1 MEARLKGKVI
11 ILAGAGGIGDELA
24 RRYARE
30 GAGVVIGDID
40 DAAAKRVADQIV
52 VSGGRAIGIALDAT
66 EDDAIADAVTFA
78 TSEFG
83 GLDGFHA
90 NFTWVSAGDAGDIL
104 ALPMDEYDA
113 AMRVDARGYVSCTRH
128 AVPAMLARGGGSM
141 LYTSSASAYMGEPIR
156 LAYAMS
162 KASVHALMRHVAVRF
177 GPQGVRANVIAP
189 GLIWHAKLAKYI
201 SPEMKEEFKE
211 ANLLKTRLGA
221 PGDIAAM
228 AALLMSDEGAY
239 ITGQIISVDGGRT
252 MRA

>member
-1 MEARLKGKVI
+1 
-11 ILAGAGGIGDELA
+11 
-24 RRYARE
+24 
-30 GAGVVIGDID
+30 
-40 DAAAKRVADQIV
+40 
-52 VSGGRAIGIALDAT
+52 
-66 EDDAIADAVTFA
+66 
-78 TSEFG
+78 
-83 GLDGFHA
+83 
-90 NFTWVSAGDAGDIL
+90 
-104 ALPMDEYDA
+104 
-113 AMRVDARGYVSCTRH
+113 
-128 AVPAMLARGGGSM
+128 MLARGGGSM

-201 SPEMKEEFKE
+201 SPEMKEEFKQ
-211 ANLLKTRLGA
+211 ANLLKTRLGT